1 MPQDVCCLLWS
12 SINISLPLFPFWNGV
27 QMTNWFHWM
36 WGHMYSRNK
45 LFSACTQQTSMFL
58 LSLVWG
64 FKLAAVMKMFFENW
78 LWKWILCVF
87 PVTKAGGWSEEGPVV
102 ISFSLSSPS
111 SGSVLLSLF
120 PKNLYFSTLP
130 QLRVCFCCPVLPGVS
145 GGCCPCISCNM
156 FVFLGGFVSHCSQPC
171 LSHDVLTRADP
182 YMLWWDFKVF
192 RRRVFE
198 CRNRLVFREW
208 GRWMVELSK
217 SVCSYYFL

>member
-58 LSLVWG
+58 LSLAWG

-120 PKNLYFSTLP
+120 PKNLF
-130 QLRVCFCCPVLPGVS
+130 
-145 GGCCPCISCNM
+145 ISA
-156 FVFLGGFVSHCSQPC
+156 PC
-171 LSHDVLTRADP
+171 LNWESVSAAQFFLVCREAVVRA
-182 YMLWWDFKVF
+182 F
-192 RRRVFE
+192 
-198 CRNRLVFREW
+198 LVIC
-208 GRWMVELSK
+208 L
-217 SVCSYYFL
+217 CS